1 MEMLTSNSASQ
12 IIRAVE
18 QGRQLQARGSA
29 LASLSLLINRCED
42 RIVTLAGSTAPTSPD
57 KRGEAE
63 ALQNQSPYAMLKMQ
77 QNQPWFRLPPADESA
92 SAVESYREEIS
103 ESTHTQAE
111 DTHVRVTHAEDTHV
125 RVRQA
130 EDTHVRVTQA
140 EDTHVVTQVSR
151 EVHNQ
156 VRPVQE
162 VKIAHLVCWLQ
173 PVTRDSPDLSWKG
186 VRSAAMDLLIGSCAL
201 CTLCCKLALHAALHT
216 RHCTLRRT
224 ICAAH
229 HALHN
234 VLYGLAYC
242 IQSR

>member
-92 SAVESYREEIS
+92 SAVESYRRNIGI
-103 ESTHTQAE
+103 
-111 DTHVRVTHAEDTHV
+111 DTHAGGRYTCEGHACGRYTCEGQTGGRYTCEGHAGG
-125 RVRQA
+125 RYTCGHSGLERG
-130 EDTHVRVTQA
+130 TQSGA
-140 EDTHVVTQVSR
+140 PSPRGQDSSSGVLAAACDEGLPRS
-151 EVHNQ
+151 
-156 VRPVQE
+156 
-162 VKIAHLVCWLQ
+162 LVE
-173 PVTRDSPDLSWKG
+173 
-186 VRSAAMDLLIGSCAL
+186 RSAQCSDGS
-201 CTLCCKLALHAALHT
+201 TDW
-216 RHCTLRRT
+216 
-224 ICAAH
+224 
-229 HALHN
+229 
-234 VLYGLAYC
+234 
-242 IQSR
+242 

>member
-1 MEMLTSNSASQ
+1 MEMLTSNSARQ

-111 DTHVRVTHAEDTHV
+111 DTHVRVT
-125 RVRQA
+125 
-130 EDTHVRVTQA
+130 QA

-156 VRPVQE
+156 VCPVQE

-224 ICAAH
+224 ICAARCAAH